1 MRMKI
6 ISISTT
12 EHLISMIQRPGGGLG
27 NGLLVTSCV
36 VSIKH
41 GLRTGYT
48 TRTKYKCGRQT
59 TLVITVLTDFR

>member
-12 EHLISMIQRPGGGLG
+12 EHLTSMIQRPGGKLG
-27 NGLLVTSCV
+27 IGLLVTSCV

-41 GLRTGYT
+41 GLRTRNT

-59 TLVITVLTDFR
+59 TLLKTVLTDPR